1 MGLAGIFSSGGRV
14 ETPTMDSLRIRTA
27 ACDSLRISAARL
39 DCETQALVLHCA
51 SFRFNC
57 SGVRLKSLCGLALS
71 ALGVSSASVRGSRS
85 GAQKYVREGMTISVS
100 LTFVGTKSRA
110 ASQCAVRTEAGVSCS
125 LTILYPDCVG
135 TLSASFAWLLL
146 TFSTVR
152 CTEAFGAGLL
162 FLEPPPDLYGTFVAP
177 SVLPVPPRAFRV
189 IKYLLRTAS
198 LF

>member
-1 MGLAGIFSSGGRV
+1 MGLAGILSSGGRV
-14 ETPTMDSLRIRTA
+14 ETPTLDSLRIRTA
-27 ACDSLRISAARL
+27 ACDSLRMSAARL

-71 ALGVSSASVRGSRS
+71 ALGVSSASVRGSRG
-85 GAQKYVREGMTISVS
+85 GAQKYVRDHFCEPYVRWNEKQSGQSVCCAYRGWCV
-100 LTFVGTKSRA
+100 LFPHHFV
-110 ASQCAVRTEAGVSCS
+110 
-125 LTILYPDCVG
+125 PDCVG
-135 TLSASFAWLLL
+135 TLSASFAWLLF